1 MATVMATDM
10 DKMRTNIR
18 HIGLALISSLLSATA
33 YSQTAVPGAI
43 SNTSNAPGNLT
54 GQNTA
59 IAPPIDNQGA
69 SSQGRAWSIKP
80 RVNLTETWTDNV
92 RLGGTQNSGEADLI
106 TQIAPGIRIDGKSA
120 RLKAFLD
127 YSLNAQ
133 TYLKSDN
140 SRIQNALNS
149 FATLEAVDNWLY
161 VDASA
166 RISQQAISA
175 FGAQSPSTGS
185 INSNSTETS
194 TLRLSPYIR
203 GQFGGWADYALR
215 YNRSTTRSDASTVS
229 NVDLDEWAGQL
240 SGATPFRAMRW
251 SLDAT
256 RQAVDYSSG
265 RETEASRFFGRLT
278 YLLTPQFRVIG
289 SAGWEENNYAS
300 IDQQARTTHG
310 YGFDW
315 NPTERTQVSAFK
327 ERRFFGDGHN
337 INISH
342 RFPRSSIRFTDSR
355 DVSVLPN
362 QFSSVGQGNVYD
374 IYFEQFASLIP
385 DPVQRAAFVNAFLAQ
400 NGINPNTQV
409 TSSFLSSRATIQR
422 RQQLSL
428 TLQGARNSVTFLAN
442 RNQSESTL
450 ASTALI
456 DDFSQANV
464 IRQQGFSLNF
474 SHKLSEITNLNALLS
489 RQESSGSGTT
499 SPKTTTNLM
508 QLNLS
513 TKLGP
518 KTTGSLSVRHSESDG
533 TSSFK
538 EKALIGVV
546 SYIY

>member
-1 MATVMATDM
+1 MDTVTGTDM
-10 DKMRTNIR
+10 EKMQTNIR
-18 HIGLALISSLLSATA
+18 HVGAVLISSLLSMVVVA
-33 YSQTAVPGAI
+33 QTAVPGSI
-43 SNTSNAPGNLT
+43 SSSSSTSGNIS
-54 GQNTA
+54 GQSAA
-59 IAPPIDNQGA
+59 IAPPVDTSGTT
-69 SSQGRAWSIKP
+69 SQGRAWTIKP
-80 RVNLTETWTDNV
+80 RVTLTETWTDNV
-92 RLGGTQNSGEADLI
+92 RLGSTQGNGDADLI

-133 TYLKSDN
+133 TYLKTDN

-161 VDASA
+161 VDANA
-166 RISQQAISA
+166 RIAQQAISA
-175 FGAQSPSTGS
+175 FGAQSPSASS

-194 TLRLSPYIR
+194 TLQLSPYIR
-203 GQFGGWADYALR
+203 GQLAGWADYALR
-215 YNRSTTRSDASTVS
+215 YNRSATRSNASTVS
-229 NVDLDEWAGQL
+229 NVDLDEWAAQL
-240 SGATPFRAMRW
+240 SGSTPFRSLRW
-251 SLDAT
+251 SLDGS

-278 YLLTPQFRVIG
+278 YMLTPQFRVIG
-289 SAGWEENNYAS
+289 SGGWEQNNYAS
-300 IDQQARTTHG
+300 LDQQARTTHG

-337 INISH
+337 VSISH
-342 RFPRSSIRFTDSR
+342 RFPRSSIRYTDTR

-362 QFSSVGQGNVYD
+362 QFSSVGIGNVYD

-400 NGINPNTQV
+400 AGISPNTQV

-428 TLQGARNSVTFLAN
+428 TLQGARNSITFLAN
-442 RNQSESTL
+442 RNQSEATL
-450 ASTALI
+450 ATPAVV

-464 IRQQGFSLNF
+464 IRQQGFSLNY
-474 SHKLSEITNLNALLS
+474 SHKLSELTTLNALVS
-489 RQESSGSGTT
+489 RQESTGSGSI
-499 SPKTTTNLM
+499 SQKTTTNLL

-513 TKLGP
+513 TKLGA
-518 KTTGSLSVRHSESDG
+518 KTNGSLSVRRSESDG
-533 TSSFK
+533 TTSFK
-538 EKALIGVV
+538 ENALIGTV